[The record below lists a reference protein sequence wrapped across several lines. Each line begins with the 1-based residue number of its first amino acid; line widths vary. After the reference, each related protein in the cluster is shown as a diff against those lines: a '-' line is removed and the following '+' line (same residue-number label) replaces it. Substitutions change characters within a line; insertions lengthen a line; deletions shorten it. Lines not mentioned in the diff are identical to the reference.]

1 MKILLLFVLWCVTV
15 QSSLADATN
24 TVPQKSAQAEPVAL
38 SRGRLGETREQIETR
53 YGKSVMTDNG
63 DEGVY
68 QKSGLRILVH
78 YYEGK
83 ADNIMFWKAK
93 KDASGNPETMSDN
106 EIQIL
111 LKVCGGEKKME
122 AFR

>member
-1 MKILLLFVLWCVTV
+1 
-15 QSSLADATN
+15 
-24 TVPQKSAQAEPVAL
+24 
-38 SRGRLGETREQIETR
+38 
-53 YGKSVMTDNG
+53 MTDNG